1 MKGKRYIGC
10 FCFLILSFALYSCSG
25 SKEQSEVKTEKIAEE
40 ENNLNDYEKS
50 FDPSKYDLPYEE
62 TALSVKKYV
71 TRNKKKEG
79 VKRNASGFRVQT
91 TLSGEFE
98 DCQRNRNELQKKFP
112 DIKTYIVHEFPFY
125 KLRIGDF
132 QSRKEAEKFIK
143 VLIDKDIKNGLIVPD
158 KISIE

>member
-1 MKGKRYIGC
+1 MKTKI
-10 FCFLILSFALYSCSG
+10 
-25 SKEQSEVKTEKIAEE
+25 EKKAEE
-40 ENNLNDYEKS
+40 EDKLNDYEKS
-50 FDPSKYDLPYEE
+50 FDPSKYDLAYEE
-62 TALSVKKYV
+62 NSPNTKKNSVK
-71 TRNKKKEG
+71 TKKKEG
-79 VKRNASGFRVQT
+79 VKRSASGFRVQT

-158 KISIE
+158 KINIE